1 MVFLG
6 SIVKIFIL
14 IILFFSSQSL
24 SSELELEC
32 FGESDLPNLYYGK
45 EILGETWRLGLEAK
59 PLGFYFSLNESEET
73 GKVRFIGLMDK
84 ETSPTNKSFSLSNLE
99 ISKRFISAKVKID
112 IDRKGAFEID
122 RGTGLIRYWSQS
134 WPKSVTGTC
143 KKLDIL
149 MPKF

>member
-1 MVFLG
+1 M
-6 SIVKIFIL
+6 KIFIL

-45 EILGETWRLGLEAK
+45 EILGETWRLGLESK
-59 PLGFYFSLNESEET
+59 PLGFYFSINESEKT
-73 GKVRFIGLMDK
+73 GRVRFTGLMNK

-134 WPKSVTGTC
+134 WPKSVTGMC
-143 KKLDIL
+143 EKLDVL
-149 MPKF
+149 TPKF